1 MPPDPRS
8 PTPSSTTD
16 RGRRF
21 ALVVAFALLLPPML
35 AAATGWEKV
44 ASERGV
50 RVYIREVPGRDVPR
64 FKGVATID
72 ADPLLLLAVLADVER
87 ACEWNAACVH
97 ARMVQKRSEFDLDF
111 HNRLKATWPVSD
123 RDAVLRTS
131 ARIEDGGNRVYAEF
145 RAIQSAPAAAKG
157 VVRFPMLH
165 GRYTIR
171 RNAKGGSNVEYVI
184 DADPGGWVPN
194 WFVKYAVKN
203 VPLDTLTGLRRQ
215 AAKRAADYADFVARH
230 RPPPPPP
237 APPHAP

>member
-1 MPPDPRS
+1 MPPVPRPPIPS
-8 PTPSSTTD
+8 TPPARVRPS
-16 RGRRF
+16 
-21 ALVVAFALLLPPML
+21 ALVVAFALLLLPML
-35 AAATGWEKV
+35 AGAAGWEKV

-97 ARMVQKRSEFDLDF
+97 ARIVQKRGEFDLDF

-145 RAIQSAPAAAKG
+145 RAIQSAPAPAKG

-165 GRYTIR
+165 GRYRIR
-171 RNAKGGSNVEYVI
+171 RNAKGGSDVEYVI

-215 AAKRAADYADFVARH
+215 AAKRAADYADFVRRH
-230 RPPPPPP
+230 RPPQPE
-237 APPHAP
+237 PPHAP